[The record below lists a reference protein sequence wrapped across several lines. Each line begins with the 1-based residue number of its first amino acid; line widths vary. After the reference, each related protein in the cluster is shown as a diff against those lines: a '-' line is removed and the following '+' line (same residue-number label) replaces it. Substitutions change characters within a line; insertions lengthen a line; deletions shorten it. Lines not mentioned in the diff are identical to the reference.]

1 MRVQAAILS
10 LAGVVAVSGCVPTEQ
25 FKAKSLEAEEL
36 AKKYKESEGKTSAL
50 EQKVKD
56 LEAKVADLDQQNAA
70 LSQRLTASE
79 GQLMNK
85 EAERRA
91 LEEKNASLTALNDEL
106 SRSKKKLAEAKE
118 ELEKKSSEYQN
129 LASSLKQEIDEG
141 KIELSELKGKMTVK
155 MKDKILFASG
165 STKVGKEGISA
176 LDKVASALKDLKG
189 KTVRIEGHTDDV
201 PTDPKGPFPTNWELS
216 TARALAVVKHLQD
229 QGVDPT
235 VLSGAG
241 YGQFHPIAKNDSA
254 EGKSLNRR
262 IEIVLAPK

>member
-1 MRVQAAILS
+1 MRVVAA
-10 LAGVVAVSGCVPTEQ
+10 AVAVVVVVGCVPTEQ

-36 AKKYKESEGKTSAL
+36 SRKYKESEGKTEGL
-50 EQKVKD
+50 VRKVQD
-56 LEAKVADLDQQNAA
+56 LEAKVADLEQQNAS

-79 GQLMNK
+79 GLLMNK

-91 LEEKNASLTALNDEL
+91 LEEKNGELTALNDEL

-118 ELEKKSSEYQN
+118 ELEKKSSEYES
-129 LASSLKQEIDEG
+129 LASSLKKEIDEG

-165 STKVGKEGISA
+165 STKIGKEGSNA
-176 LDKVASALKDLKG
+176 LDKVATALKNLKG

-201 PTDPKGPFPTNWELS
+201 PTDPKGPFATNWELS

-229 QGVDPT
+229 AGVDPT
-235 VLSGAG
+235 VLSAAG
-241 YGQFHPIAKNDSA
+241 YGQYHPIARNDSN
-254 EGKSLNRR
+254 ERKSLNRR
-262 IEIVLAPK
+262 IEIVLAPATGR